1 MGKINSLLEKK
12 RIYKLSAICVFLFL
26 VFLLTWT
33 YFNNPFDKKNYNVSN
48 DNNNDKLQK
57 AIDKIRDKY
66 GDNKI
71 LYADEIKK

>member
-1 MGKINSLLEKK
+1 MLCKCHNKQLSL
-12 RIYKLSAICVFLFL
+12 
-26 VFLLTWT
+26 
-33 YFNNPFDKKNYNVSN
+33 FDKKNYNSSN